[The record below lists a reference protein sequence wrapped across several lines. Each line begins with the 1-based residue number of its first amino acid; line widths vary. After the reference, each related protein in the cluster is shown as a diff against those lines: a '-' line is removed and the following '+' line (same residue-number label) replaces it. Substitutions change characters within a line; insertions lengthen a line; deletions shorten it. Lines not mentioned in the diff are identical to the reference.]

1 MKKLLGVIV
10 LSWGLISGV
19 ASADDKTN
27 SIQDTLNTVGEI
39 PTKIGNHI
47 SLEIENTKE
56 FQKKNWLVMKA
67 QFSNLISK
75 FSRKQ

>member
-10 LSWGLISGV
+10 LSWGLIGGV
-19 ASADDKTN
+19 ASATDN
-27 SIQDTLNTVGEI
+27 SIKNTLNKVGQI

-47 SLEIENTKE
+47 SKEIENTKE

-75 FSRKQ
+75 FSGE

>member
-10 LSWGLISGV
+10 LSWGLIGGV
-19 ASADDKTN
+19 ASATDN
-27 SIQDTLNTVGEI
+27 SIQNTLNKVGQI

-47 SLEIENTKE
+47 STEIENTKE

-75 FSRKQ
+75 FSKKQ